1 MNPLAIHLTE
11 IEPKV
16 TGHGVSF
23 RLTFTN
29 HGDVALLLPF
39 PRITGL
45 QLADVNSNRV
55 CEWYT
60 HLMVNSLGTATFVL
74 IPTANQAFDL
84 HARFQDS
91 DIEHSQRD
99 GSDFYRW
106 CTDMTVGRYAA
117 QYRFIVDDNY
127 FDPDSH
133 ARLRHLQQDADL
145 QNALAWTGSIESTP
159 VNVERRTT

>member
-1 MNPLAIHLTE
+1 MNPLAIHLAE

-29 HGDVALLLPF
+29 HGDVALLIPF
-39 PRITGL
+39 PRVPGL
-45 QLADVNSNRV
+45 QLTDVESNRV

-60 HLMVNSLGTATFVL
+60 HLLVNSSGTATFTL
-74 IPTANQAFDL
+74 DPAGNRSFDL

-91 DIEHSQRD
+91 KIEQPEHDI
-99 GSDFYRW
+99 SDFFRW
-106 CTDMTVGRYAA
+106 CTEMTVGRYAV
-117 QYRFIVDDNY
+117 QYRFAVDDDY

-133 ARLRHLQQDADL
+133 AGFRHLQQGADE
-145 QNALAWTGSIESTP
+145 QNASAWTGSIESTP
-159 VNVERRTT
+159 INIERRTT